1 MAEFGKINLAA
12 LPSHRIMEFP
22 VAGSKTE
29 KIECIVIPIKKNHL
43 FRSEKGNVYMDIVM
57 FSQKEPMKDKD
68 GAIIQTHL
76 VKQSLPKEV
85 REAMTKEE
93 QMAQPIIGS
102 LCIIGA
108 GMQQERVAVQDT
120 SIPDTDDDLPF

>member
-1 MAEFGKINLAA
+1 
-12 LPSHRIMEFP
+12 
-22 VAGSKTE
+22 
-29 KIECIVIPIKKNHL
+29 
-43 FRSEKGNVYMDIVM
+43 MDIVM